1 MTPAALRDRVCTRC
15 HVRFATRV
23 RASDPPASSCV
34 DAGRDGDRRRQ
45 SVTVVACSSAFR
57 EQPNCRGRNQTMET
71 FPRETMRISFATAS
85 AARAAA
91 SILEQYGFS
100 ANQSGKEVVTNCP
113 TLLAAP
119 AIERSI
125 GLELVEGIEF
135 SNGGQRS
142 GTS

>member
-1 MTPAALRDRVCTRC
+1 
-15 HVRFATRV
+15 
-23 RASDPPASSCV
+23 
-34 DAGRDGDRRRQ
+34 
-45 SVTVVACSSAFR
+45 
-57 EQPNCRGRNQTMET
+57 
-71 FPRETMRISFATAS
+71 MRISFTTAN

-91 SILEQYGFS
+91 SILEQYGFTAS
-100 ANQSGKEVVTNCP
+100 QSGKDVVTNCP

-135 SNGGQRS
+135 ANGTPRN

>member
-1 MTPAALRDRVCTRC
+1 MIDRTGSQRGARIAPRYRFLTRRL
-15 HVRFATRV
+15 HQIPSKAH
-23 RASDPPASSCV
+23 ASVHA
-34 DAGRDGDRRRQ
+34 RRRSATG
-45 SVTVVACSSAFR
+45 SVTAVAAFH
-57 EQPNCRGRNQTMET
+57 EQPDRRGRNQTMQR
-71 FPRETMRISFATAS
+71 FPRETMRISFTTAS

-100 ANQSGKEVVTNCP
+100 ASQTGRDVVTNCP

-135 SNGGQRS
+135 SNVAPRN

>member
-1 MTPAALRDRVCTRC
+1 VLD
-15 HVRFATRV
+15 ATV
-23 RASDPPASSCV
+23 TSTA
-34 DAGRDGDRRRQ
+34 
-45 SVTVVACSSAFR
+45 SVTVVAHRSAFR
-57 EQPNCRGRNQTMET
+57 EQPDCRGRNQTMQT
-71 FPRETMRISFATAS
+71 FPRHTMRISFATTS

-135 SNGGQRS
+135 STGGNRNGNS
-142 GTS
+142 

>member
-1 MTPAALRDRVCTRC
+1 
-15 HVRFATRV
+15 
-23 RASDPPASSCV
+23 
-34 DAGRDGDRRRQ
+34 
-45 SVTVVACSSAFR
+45 
-57 EQPNCRGRNQTMET
+57 
-71 FPRETMRISFATAS
+71 MRISFATTS

-125 GLELVEGIEF
+125 GLELVERIDLTVH
-135 SNGGQRS
+135 SLPAAPINDNGKPHAAA
-142 GTS
+142 